1 MQALW
6 MLAAAFFFATMAV
19 CVKIASEHFNS
30 AELVFYRGLLGMLF
44 MWALA
49 RVRGVRLATR
59 FPRMHMWRS
68 LVGVIA
74 LGTWFYAI
82 AHLPLATAMTLN
94 YMSSVWIAAFL
105 VGGAMLMGVLP
116 ARGILRP
123 AQDERQ
129 SESVGAIEPSAAP
142 TQASSAPCSSERG
155 SATPKAREATS
166 VGARSTAGPPQGGT
180 DPCFSERGSATPKAR
195 EATSV
200 GAIFSQGP
208 LVLTVITGF
217 IGVVMML
224 RPTLE
229 QNQAFAGL
237 IGLMSGL
244 LAAFAYMQV
253 MALARVGEPETRTV
267 FYFAL
272 GSALAG
278 GLGMGVAGVSE
289 WHGKPALW
297 LIPLG
302 VLASLGQLCMTRAYS
317 LAKTHHATLLV
328 ANLQY
333 SGIVFGAV
341 YSLLLFGDQIAL
353 IGWAGMA
360 LIVASGMAAT
370 FLRARAAPDS
380 PAEEH

>member
-19 CVKIASEHFNS
+19 CVKFASEYFNS
-30 AELVFYRGLLGMLF
+30 AELVFYRGLLGMFF

-49 RVRGVRLATR
+49 RSRGITLATSY
-59 FPRMHMWRS
+59 PGMHMWRS
-68 LVGVIA
+68 LVGVIS
-74 LGTWFYAI
+74 LGAWFYAI

-105 VGGAMLMGVLP
+105 VGGALLMGLLP
-116 ARGILRP
+116 VSGKVVP
-123 AQDERQ
+123 
-129 SESVGAIEPSAAP
+129 
-142 TQASSAPCSSERG
+142 
-155 SATPKAREATS
+155 
-166 VGARSTAGPPQGGT
+166 GT
-180 DPCFSERGSATPKAR
+180 LQ
-195 EATSV
+195 
-200 GAIFSQGP
+200 SQGP

-217 IGVVMML
+217 IGVIMML
-224 RPTLE
+224 RPTIE

-237 IGLMSGL
+237 VGLLSGL

-253 MALARVGEPETRTV
+253 MALARVGEPESRTV

-272 GSALAG
+272 GSALTG
-278 GLGMGVAGVSE
+278 GLAMGIVGVSE
-289 WHGKPALW
+289 WHWKPALW

-317 LAKTHHATLLV
+317 LAKTRSATLVV

-333 SGIVFGAV
+333 SGIIFGAI
-341 YSLLLFGDQIAL
+341 YSLLLFGERLPL

-360 LIVASGMAAT
+360 LIMASGIAAT
-370 FLRARAAPDS
+370 VLRARAAPDS

>member
-19 CVKIASEHFNS
+19 CVKFASEYFNS
-30 AELVFYRGLLGMLF
+30 AELVFYRGLLGMFF

-49 RVRGVRLATR
+49 RTRGIALATR
-59 FPRMHMWRS
+59 FPGMHMWRS
-68 LVGVIA
+68 LVGVIS
-74 LGTWFYAI
+74 LGAWFYAI

-105 VGGAMLMGVLP
+105 VGGALLMGLLP
-116 ARGILRP
+116 ARGQ
-123 AQDERQ
+123 ATTA
-129 SESVGAIEPSAAP
+129 SVA
-142 TQASSAPCSSERG
+142 
-155 SATPKAREATS
+155 
-166 VGARSTAGPPQGGT
+166 
-180 DPCFSERGSATPKAR
+180 
-195 EATSV
+195 
-200 GAIFSQGP
+200 SQGP
-208 LVLTVITGF
+208 LVLTVVTGF

-224 RPTLE
+224 RPTIE

-267 FYFAL
+267 FYFAV
-272 GSALAG
+272 GSAVAG
-278 GLGMGVAGVSE
+278 GAAMLVAGVSE
-289 WHGKPALW
+289 WHWKPALW

-317 LAKTHHATLLV
+317 LAKTRSATLVV

-341 YSLLLFGDQIAL
+341 YSLILFGDRIPL

-360 LIVASGMAAT
+360 LIVTSGIAAT
-370 FLRARAAPDS
+370 VLRARAAPGS

>member
-19 CVKIASEHFNS
+19 CVKFASVYFNS
-30 AELVFYRGLLGMLF
+30 AELVFYRGLLGMFF

-49 RVRGVRLATR
+49 RTRGVTLATR
-59 FPRMHMWRS
+59 YPGMHMWRS
-68 LVGVIA
+68 LVGVIS
-74 LGTWFYAI
+74 LGAWFYAI
-82 AHLPLATAMTLN
+82 AQLPLATAMTLN
-94 YMSSVWIAAFL
+94 YMSSVWIATFL
-105 VGGAMLMGVLP
+105 VGGALLMGLLP
-116 ARGILRP
+116 ARGDNATSMGPSSQAGAAKP
-123 AQDERQ
+123 ALPGRRRSAPTGG
-129 SESVGAIEPSAAP
+129 SEPHAVGSVGA
-142 TQASSAPCSSERG
+142 
-155 SATPKAREATS
+155 
-166 VGARSTAGPPQGGT
+166 
-180 DPCFSERGSATPKAR
+180 
-195 EATSV
+195 
-200 GAIFSQGP
+200 QGP

-224 RPTLE
+224 RPTIE

-267 FYFAL
+267 FYFAV
-272 GSALAG
+272 GSAVAG
-278 GLGMGVAGVSE
+278 GLGMLVAGISE
-289 WHGKPALW
+289 WHWKPALW

-317 LAKTHHATLLV
+317 MAKTRSATLVV

-333 SGIVFGAV
+333 SGIVFGAI
-341 YSLLLFGDQIAL
+341 YSLVLFGDQIPL
-353 IGWAGMA
+353 LGWAGMA
-360 LIVASGMAAT
+360 LIVASGIAAT
-370 FLRARAAPDS
+370 VLRARAAPGA

>member
-19 CVKIASEHFNS
+19 CVKFASEHFNS
-30 AELVFYRGLLGMLF
+30 AELVFYRGLLGMFF

-49 RVRGVRLATR
+49 RSRGITLATR
-59 FPRMHMWRS
+59 FPGMHMWRS
-68 LVGVIA
+68 LVGVIS
-74 LGTWFYAI
+74 LGAWFYAI

-105 VGGAMLMGVLP
+105 VGGALLMGLLP
-116 ARGILRP
+116 ARGDRP
-123 AQDERQ
+123 TA
-129 SESVGAIEPSAAP
+129 PAA
-142 TQASSAPCSSERG
+142 G
-155 SATPKAREATS
+155 L
-166 VGARSTAGPPQGGT
+166 
-180 DPCFSERGSATPKAR
+180 
-195 EATSV
+195 
-200 GAIFSQGP
+200 SQGP

-217 IGVVMML
+217 IGVIMML
-224 RPTLE
+224 RPTIE

-253 MALARVGEPETRTV
+253 MALARVGEPESRTV
-267 FYFAL
+267 FYFAV
-272 GSALAG
+272 GSAAAG
-278 GLGMGVAGVSE
+278 GLGMLVAGTSE
-289 WHGKPALW
+289 WHWGPALW

-302 VLASLGQLCMTRAYS
+302 VLASLGQLCMTRAYT
-317 LAKTHHATLLV
+317 LAKTRSATLVV

-333 SGIVFGAV
+333 SGIVFGAI
-341 YSLLLFGDQIAL
+341 YSIVLFGERLPL

-360 LIVASGMAAT
+360 LIMASGIAAT
-370 FLRARAAPDS
+370 VLRARAAPDS